1 MEYYPETGDSPEAT
15 IKKNLK
21 AYGIYADTAKSQRAE
36 ILVFPEY
43 GLTTIVS
50 DPTDYAVDLTDS
62 SGDSVLTKLSNI
74 ARERQIYVV
83 VNLLEKER
91 DSNTTTKYY
100 NTDLVLDK
108 NGAIILKYRKINLFQ
123 EDMLTPGDANQTQTF
138 STTFGVTFG
147 IFTGYD
153 ILFHYPSRNIF
164 KNSDVT
170 DVVYP
175 SAWTSYMPFLTCK

>member
-1 MEYYPETGDSPEAT
+1 MEYYSITGDSPEAT
-15 IKKNLK
+15 IKKNLE
-21 AYGIYADTAKSQRAE
+21 AYSIYADTAKSQSVD

-62 SGDSVLTKLSNI
+62 SADSVLTKLSNI
-74 ARERQIYVV
+74 ASERQIYVV

-91 DSNTTTKYY
+91 ESNTATKYY

-108 NGAIILKYRKINLFQ
+108 NGAVILKYRKINLFQ

-138 STTFGVTFG
+138 TTTFGVTFG